1 VIASCKEYQGVEE
14 NCQKDREVDH
24 GESNQVQ
31 KAQESEARSGIPQTE
46 KGNQGVRTEEKREAE
61 TGASYRC
68 P

>member
-46 KGNQGVRTEEKREAE
+46 KGN
-61 TGASYRC
+61 
-68 P
+68 